1 LYLIQLGALLAVWL
15 ASYFSG
21 LDVILSLLFMA
32 VILIEGVN
40 QTRSKLTLITVL
52 LWQLPGIIL
61 SLAISTG
68 ISSAMPGGEYYIFV
82 LELWYTPVIPLIALL
97 SAPFLPAPAYYN
109 MLLWLPLILCVC
121 YLIGFYGRM
130 RFPAKSFN

>member
-40 QTRSKLTLITVL
+40 QTRSKLTLNRFVMAASGYYFVPGHQYGNKLGNARGRVL
-52 LWQLPGIIL
+52 YFRFGTLVY
-61 SLAISTG
+61 TG
-68 ISSAMPGGEYYIFV
+68 NSFDCSVICSISSRSS
-82 LELWYTPVIPLIALL
+82 LL
-97 SAPFLPAPAYYN
+97 
-109 MLLWLPLILCVC
+109 
-121 YLIGFYGRM
+121 
-130 RFPAKSFN
+130 